1 MSQQVIVYT
10 QGGGRMFCEHVKEFL
25 SQRDIEFTER
35 NVAEG
40 ETALAELEALGVM
53 TTPVTVIGSEVVVG
67 FNQDALEAI
76 FQRQ

>member
-1 MSQQVIVYT
+1 
-10 QGGGRMFCEHVKEFL
+10 MFCEHVKEFL

-76 FQRQ
+76 LQRQ